1 MHARRTPTSY
11 RLGLTL
17 IEVAAGVGAL
27 ALLFALGVSFYRG
40 ARLSLHAAE
49 AQANLRQVGT
59 CLELYFRKYG
69 GYPPQG
75 SDLGAALGPFS
86 ANPRIFAN
94 PLMDEA
100 EPGDTMNALYRAP
113 TLAEI
118 DSPNNYVTALVS
130 DNGHT
135 VVVLRTGGRI
145 ERRDDLAFDPANL
158 AGVLATLTGSAPP
171 APGHQIG
178 GEINI
183 NPRNNSD
190 YEFELRKPDGSI
202 ITRDDL
208 QNSNGQ
214 LDYTGP
220 ATWIRFCPKGNGNQ
234 NGLTLDGA
242 PYPLQNGTRYTIE
255 TLQGGTIQVHLYNDN
270 PNGKGKSMGKWWM
283 TITASGS
290 SITPG

>member
-1 MHARRTPTSY
+1 MYARRTPS
-11 RLGLTL
+11 RLGLTP
-17 IEVAAGVGAL
+17 IEVAAGIGAL

-40 ARLSLHAAE
+40 ARLSVHAAE

-59 CLELYFRKYG
+59 YLELYFRRYG
-69 GYPPQG
+69 SYPPQG
-75 SDLGAALGPFS
+75 SDLADALAPFGAD
-86 ANPRIFAN
+86 PRIFAN

-100 EPGDTMNALYRAP
+100 QPGDTMNALYRAP

-118 DSPNNYVTALVS
+118 DSPNHYVAALVS
-130 DNGHT
+130 GNGHT
-135 VVVLRTGGRI
+135 AVVLRTGGRI
-145 ERRDDLAFDPANL
+145 ERRDDLAFDSADL
-158 AGVLATLTGSAPP
+158 GGVLAMFTGDAPP
-171 APGHQIG
+171 APGHGIG
-178 GEINI
+178 GEINF

-190 YEFELRKPDGSI
+190 YEFELRKPDGST

-220 ATWIRFCPKGNGNQ
+220 AVWIRFCPKGNGNQ

-255 TLQGGTIQVHLYNDN
+255 TLPGGTMQVHLYNDN
-270 PNGKGKSMGKWWM
+270 PNGKGKSMGKWWI
-283 TITASGS
+283 TITATGS
-290 SITPG
+290 NITPG